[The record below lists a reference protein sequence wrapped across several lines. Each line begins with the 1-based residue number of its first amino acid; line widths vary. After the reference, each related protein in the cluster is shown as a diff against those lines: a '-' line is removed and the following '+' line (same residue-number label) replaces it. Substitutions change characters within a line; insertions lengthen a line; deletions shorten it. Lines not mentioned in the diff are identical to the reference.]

1 MGDCDNQEQLT
12 AQLQQMKQQML
23 QMQKTIQAQQDA
35 AEQAA
40 LGRQEQQTQTA
51 SIGQRNLP
59 CNIDILHISIV
70 LFIHP
75 CIGVP
80 HGVLGDIWVR
90 LELKRGDKGDHW
102 MSSAW
107 ERPYRSDAM
116 NSLCPTSQSD
126 LTRATTRGRSPF
138 LFRSDLIERQ
148 GEVAPAPERPHHSD
162 TQRSLGFVSKTSRER
177 PPGATC
183 RGRCASIIWSNL

>member
-1 MGDCDNQEQLT
+1 MHESL
-12 AQLQQMKQQML
+12 
-23 QMQKTIQAQQDA
+23 
-35 AEQAA
+35 
-40 LGRQEQQTQTA
+40 LGT
-51 SIGQRNLP
+51 
-59 CNIDILHISIV
+59 
-70 LFIHP
+70 
-75 CIGVP
+75 GVP

-102 MSSAW
+102 TSSAW

-138 LFRSDLIERQ
+138 SFRSDLLERQ